1 MTCKAALACSDR
13 YVAAVKSLTLV
24 KRFTV
29 VKKFTVLALGRFEA
43 EERDKKGFFVLGNA
57 DD

>member
-1 MTCKAALACSDR
+1 MASRDR
-13 YVAAVKSLTLV
+13 YVTIKSLTLV
-24 KRFTV
+24 KSFTV
-29 VKKFTVLALGRFEA
+29 VKRFTVLDFGRFEA